1 MYRIFYILYRGALL
15 IQKLVPSTPYLL
27 QLFSN
32 GEKCFQC
39 VAFVNIGM
47 IYSGH
52 YPSVDDASVV
62 GDAFVYDTS
71 VDNASVDDEH
81 YSDMSPTKYLNL
93 YHIIIYKSH

>member
-1 MYRIFYILYRGALL
+1 MARHFNE
-15 IQKLVPSTPYLL
+15 T
-27 QLFSN
+27 

-39 VAFVNIGM
+39 VSFVNIGM

-52 YPSVDDASVV
+52 LLSVDDASVE
-62 GDAFVYDTS
+62 GDTFVYDTP

-93 YHIIIYKSH
+93 YHMLIYKSH